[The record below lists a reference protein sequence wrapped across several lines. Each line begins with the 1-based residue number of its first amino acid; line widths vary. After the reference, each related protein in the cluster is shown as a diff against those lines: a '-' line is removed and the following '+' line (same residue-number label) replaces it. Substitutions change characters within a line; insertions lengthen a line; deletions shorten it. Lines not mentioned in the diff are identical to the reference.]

1 MRFIVMH
8 KTNAQ
13 WEAGETPSAELIAR
27 VGALIGELVK
37 ANALRAGEGLRASSL
52 GVRLKFSGGACESVA
67 GPFEG
72 DNELPSGFDIL
83 SVESLDEAVDWASR
97 LATASGDAE
106 VDVRP
111 VTEPWDLGMMP
122 KPDGLTKVR
131 YMALRKATA
140 ATEAGAPPA
149 AARSRILEEAKRDGV
164 LLVSETLKPS
174 RRGRRYK
181 NSGEGVR
188 VIDGPFTESKELIA
202 GYVIVEVATLE
213 DADRWARR
221 YLETVDAQEVDLREL
236 EDESP

>member
-1 MRFIVMH
+1 M
-8 KTNAQ
+8 
-13 WEAGETPSAELIAR
+13 
-27 VGALIGELVK
+27 
-37 ANALRAGEGLRASSL
+37 
-52 GVRLKFSGGACESVA
+52 
-67 GPFEG
+67 
-72 DNELPSGFDIL
+72 
-83 SVESLDEAVDWASR
+83 
-97 LATASGDAE
+97 
-106 VDVRP
+106 
-111 VTEPWDLGMMP
+111 
-122 KPDGLTKVR
+122 R